1 MCPFPLTWRVFYVLL
16 YMTDSAS
23 HLFHSIIF
31 GLFFKVFC
39 KWVLTLSACQLLCML
54 HLFFSWLLIT
64 TIYLFSYLMHCFLF
78 LFMSC
83 VLTTKDYN
91 KIDTVP
97 SFLISDLRVDEMVEN
112 SDVSGLK
119 LRGDKKNI
127 M

>member
-1 MCPFPLTWRVFYVLL
+1 
-16 YMTDSAS
+16 
-23 HLFHSIIF
+23 
-31 GLFFKVFC
+31 
-39 KWVLTLSACQLLCML
+39 
-54 HLFFSWLLIT
+54 
-64 TIYLFSYLMHCFLF
+64 MHCFLF